1 MRIFRGAALT
11 LQGNRSTLAVMLQ
24 EIEQLLV
31 IQDRDKRIRTLRL
44 ELKNAPVERK
54 ALEARLAAANQGAE
68 AAKAKLKELEVQ
80 RKKLQVDAQSKRDQ
94 IARFKAQQSA
104 TRKNDEYQALANE
117 IAHFGTE
124 VERIED
130 QELEL
135 MEAIEKQEG
144 VVKEA
149 EAAAAVARE
158 KVAAQIA
165 DLDAKVKTLQQNLA
179 SVETDRAG
187 LAKGVNEDLLKIYE
201 RLFANKGEA
210 VVPLDHDVCMGCHM
224 KLTTQTALR
233 VRGEQTVTHCE
244 QCGRIL
250 YLPQ

>member
-1 MRIFRGAALT
+1 
-11 LQGNRSTLAVMLQ
+11 MLQ

-31 IQDRDKRIRTLRL
+31 IQDRDKRIRTLRT
-44 ELKNAPVERK
+44 ELNNAPLERK
-54 ALEARLAAANQGAE
+54 ALEAGLAAANQGAE
-68 AAKAKLKELEVQ
+68 SARAKLKELEVE
-80 RKKLQVDAQSKRDQ
+80 RKKLQVEAQAKRDQ

-117 IAHFGTE
+117 IAHFGNE
-124 VERIED
+124 VVKIED

-135 MEAIEKQEG
+135 MEVIEKQEA

-165 DLDAKVKTLQQNLA
+165 DLDAKVKVLQQNLA
-179 SVETDRAG
+179 TVEAERAE
-187 LAKGVNEDLLKIYE
+187 LAKGVNEDLLKIYN

-210 VVPLDHDVCMGCHM
+210 VVPLVHEVCSGCHM

-233 VRGEQTVTHCE
+233 VKAEQSITHCE

-250 YLPQ
+250 FLGDS